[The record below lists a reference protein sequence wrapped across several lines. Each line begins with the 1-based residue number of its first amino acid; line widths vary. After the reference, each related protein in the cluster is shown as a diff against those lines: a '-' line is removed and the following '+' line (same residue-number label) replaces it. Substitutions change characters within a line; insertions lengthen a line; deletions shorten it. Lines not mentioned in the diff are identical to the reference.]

1 MTLVQHIPPCY
12 AIFFF
17 NFASAANGVCHYHL
31 IAVVY
36 ITCIDDNKAVSLTDN
51 N

>member
-17 NFASAANGVCHYHL
+17 NFASAANAVHHYHL
-31 IAVVY
+31 LAVVY
-36 ITCIDDNKAVSLTDN
+36 ITRIDDNKAISLTAHN
-51 N
+51 

>member
-17 NFASAANGVCHYHL
+17 NFAFPANGVPHYHL

-36 ITCIDDNKAVSLTDN
+36 ITCTDDNKAISLTAHN
-51 N
+51 